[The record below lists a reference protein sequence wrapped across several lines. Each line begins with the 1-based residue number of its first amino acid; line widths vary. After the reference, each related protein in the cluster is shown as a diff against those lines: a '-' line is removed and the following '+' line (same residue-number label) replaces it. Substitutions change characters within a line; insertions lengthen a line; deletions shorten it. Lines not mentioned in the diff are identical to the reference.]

1 MHATQQRP
9 QPVDENSSWLNL
21 RGVALA
27 TAPAEKAKLDRAD
40 GAQMAE
46 ASKAARQQQRRDG
59 DAAAAQLHE
68 ATAVAAARDAGTL
81 VFAAEL
87 VERNGAVRQ
96 LKLTY
101 HLHAEHGAPAG
112 GVSIEELPTNCAN
125 TGRVVGSAR
134 SLAARHNESAPVPF
148 LARTRVLRDGTTHPA
163 NHDLQEQPNFHQVTP
178 CTDRSKGEPHLKLRE
193 RLHWPA
199 PAEEQFL
206 QPEDLVPG
214 AHLTLLGHR
223 LRLLAPE
230 PRTRAWLDARGLL
243 PPGGHVD
250 VTTPAVVPADA
261 AAVGAPPSPPPL
273 VPREDPHLAALKA
286 EEARRAAA
294 ANFLVSPTT
303 DDLARWRH
311 GKASG
316 WPELRDQPRTSGRGV
331 RPRASETRRF
341 ERQLMVPEVLH
352 FHLVWDEP
360 PPADATG
367 AAAAPLRRTFVLHFF
382 VADGCVRIDEELGH
396 NSGREFER
404 GGVATF
410 LRKGRLPKDDDT
422 RRAEASTYRPNRWL
436 GRSGDLDDGDVR
448 YVGLDDLAVGATVGV
463 HGRSMRVV
471 GCDEPTRAYLR
482 ARGGARA
489 VDDDELPGAGV
500 GRCGAGAASAPYA
513 LPTTAPTTAAAR
525 HPLPAAE
532 PGHDTRRRGAA
543 ALPDGGELEGWR
555 VFPGDDRPGTGRA
568 AALPSDTLRFRAV
581 LVDDADGGPLP
592 DRRFTLGY
600 DVGAGVASVRELAS
614 RGHAAALVVK
624 EAAVAGGEAA
634 LFLGARLP
642 LHGRTYVVY
651 EAEEAALSY
660 MEARPDRFPASDAA
674 AAVAAVRARVGERRA
689 RVEAAFAMAIGV
701 RDAVAAAPPPAARKA
716 DAPPPNTALAR
727 ARRHIATAPPRAAE
741 PRARRSP
748 PTLSQA
754 EFVQA
759 LRDAG
764 ASAGLHADVT
774 AFRAFAARP
783 AGAARPPAGAAP
795 GARANAELALDPALF
810 LRALELASEV
820 EDPRHSTSYAEHY
833 SAAREAGGGPLS
845 YASGAEFGAQ

>member
-1 MHATQQRP
+1 M
-9 QPVDENSSWLNL
+9 
-21 RGVALA
+21 
-27 TAPAEKAKLDRAD
+27 
-40 GAQMAE
+40 
-46 ASKAARQQQRRDG
+46 
-59 DAAAAQLHE
+59 
-68 ATAVAAARDAGTL
+68 
-81 VFAAEL
+81 
-87 VERNGAVRQ
+87 
-96 LKLTY
+96 
-101 HLHAEHGAPAG
+101 
-112 GVSIEELPTNCAN
+112 
-125 TGRVVGSAR
+125 
-134 SLAARHNESAPVPF
+134 
-148 LARTRVLRDGTTHPA
+148 LRDGTTHPA

-294 ANFLVSPTT
+294 NFLVSPTT

-331 RPRASETRRF
+331 RRASETRRF

-634 LFLGARLP
+634 LYLGAR
-642 LHGRTYVVY
+642 
-651 EAEEAALSY
+651 
-660 MEARPDRFPASDAA
+660 AA
-674 AAVAAVRARVGERRA
+674 AARPHLCGVRGGGGGALVHGGAPRPLPRLRRRRRRRRRPRARGRAARPRRGGLRHGDWRARCRRRRA
-689 RVEAAFAMAIGV
+689 AAGGAQG
-701 RDAVAAAPPPAARKA
+701 RRAAAEHRARG
-716 DAPPPNTALAR
+716 